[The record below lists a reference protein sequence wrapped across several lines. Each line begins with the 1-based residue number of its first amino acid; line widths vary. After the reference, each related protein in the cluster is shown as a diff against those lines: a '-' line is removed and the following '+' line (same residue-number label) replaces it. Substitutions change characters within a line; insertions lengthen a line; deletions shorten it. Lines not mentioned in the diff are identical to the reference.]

1 MDDLFYSQTHEPLQ
15 PEHYFLGQTFA
26 WGIFEDSLGR
36 LRRSFQVSIEGSMEN
51 GELVLDEQFLYN
63 DGQRE
68 QRIWRI
74 RPRSQG
80 QYEGRA
86 DDVIGKARGKADQ
99 QQLRWC
105 YEMNLAIGP
114 RRVRVRFDDR
124 MYLQPGGVLVNRARV
139 CKLGIPLGTVT
150 LFFRKDAGPAPAPAQ
165 QSGQQL

>member
-1 MDDLFYSQTHEPLQ
+1 MSDLFYAEPSTTLR
-15 PEHYFLGQTFA
+15 PEHYFLGSTFA
-26 WGIFEDSLGR
+26 WGIFEDSLGK
-36 LRRSFQVSIEGSMEN
+36 LRRSFQVNIEGTMEN

-74 RPRSQG
+74 RPRRNG
-80 QYEGRA
+80 HYEGRA
-86 DDVIGKARGKADQ
+86 DDVIGKAHGQTSGR
-99 QQLRWC
+99 QLRWC
-105 YEMNLAIGP
+105 YQMELPIGP

-150 LFFRKDAGPAPAPAQ
+150 LFFSKDAGPDVAQ
-165 QSGQQL
+165 ATSL